1 MFQFNIKCFCINIL
15 LLSILILIV
24 MFVHDEF
31 IRPFVGDVLAVFW
44 IYFVLKSFIKASNYE
59 LAHYVLLIAFS
70 VEIAQFYE
78 LINILGLQDNQ
89 IARIVMGSTFDWFDL
104 LAYGVG
110 WAIIV
115 MSEAYR
121 ISSDKMSYRVD

>member
-1 MFQFNIKCFCINIL
+1 MFQFNIKYLFINLL
-15 LLSILILIV
+15 LLSVLVFIA
-24 MFVHDEF
+24 MFVNDEF
-31 IRPFVGDVLAVFW
+31 IRPFVGDVLAIFW
-44 IYFVLKSFIKASNYE
+44 VYFGLKIFIRASNYE
-59 LAHYVLLIAFS
+59 LAHYVLLFAFA
-70 VEIAQFYE
+70 VEIGQFYQ

-104 LAYGVG
+104 LAYGIG

-121 ISSDKMSYRVD
+121 ISSDRMSYRVD